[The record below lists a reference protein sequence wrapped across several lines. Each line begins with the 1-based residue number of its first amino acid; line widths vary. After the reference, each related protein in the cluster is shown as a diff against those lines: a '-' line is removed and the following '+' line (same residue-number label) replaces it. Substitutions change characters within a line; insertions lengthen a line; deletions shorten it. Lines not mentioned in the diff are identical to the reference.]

1 MPKTITIADLQL
13 ISFRYDRLPEPKIFV
28 EFRMLDEKGK
38 PIKWLPAGQMLS
50 LSESEAQKFESLV
63 SNHILPRLRKEEGL
77 SEQAN

>member
-13 ISFRYDRLPEPKIFV
+13 ISFRYDKLPEPRVFA
-28 EFRMLDEKGK
+28 EFQMLDEKGK
-38 PIKWLPAGQMLS
+38 PIKRLSFGQMLS

-77 SEQAN
+77 NEQAS